1 MEKIR
6 LLWEEEDDKDD
17 ISIYSRK
24 VREELLEDDELSSI
38 EEAFMQ
44 GYDEAV

>member
-44 GYDEAV
+44 GYDEAL

>member
-24 VREELLEDDELSSI
+24 VREELLEDDELSSV

-44 GYDEAV
+44 GYDEAL

>member
-24 VREELLEDDELSSI
+24 VREELLEDDELSSV
-38 EEAFMQ
+38 EEDFMQ
-44 GYDEAV
+44 GYDEAL